1 MTESYAYGLWPIVLF
16 NAGLLIFFVLSFLKP
31 KGKGEWRSMG
41 AFSAFIV
48 ALFTEMYGFPL
59 TIYLLTTVLGSRY
72 PVIDPFSHLNGN
84 LWAVFFSGSP
94 LISELLML
102 FGGLAMVASLVI
114 MSIAWRQIYQT
125 KGELV
130 TLGLYRLVRHP
141 QYAAIFL
148 LTIGFLI
155 QWPTVI
161 TLVMWPILMFM
172 YYRLA
177 LREEKEMEAR
187 FGDKYAV
194 YRRNVPMFM
203 PRLFP
208 TSPASVKI

>member
-1 MTESYAYGLWPIVLF
+1 MTESYAYGLWPVVLI

-31 KGKGEWRSMG
+31 KGHWEWRSMG

-72 PVIDPFSHLNGN
+72 PVINPFSHSNGN
-84 LWAVFFSGSP
+84 LWAVFFGGSP
-94 LISELLML
+94 YVSELFML
-102 FGGLAMVASLVI
+102 LGGVAMIASLVI
-114 MSIAWRQIYQT
+114 MSIAWRQIYQA

-130 TLGLYRLVRHP
+130 TSGLYRLVRHP
-141 QYAAIFL
+141 QYSAIFL

-155 QWPTVI
+155 QWPTII
-161 TLVMWPILMFM
+161 TLVMWPSLMFM

-177 LREEKEMEAR
+177 RREEKEMETR
-187 FGDKYAV
+187 FGDEYNA
-194 YRRNVPMFM
+194 YRQRVPMFW
-203 PRLFP
+203 PRLAL
-208 TSPASVKI
+208 ASNVVKV